1 MRTFLR
7 SSVLGVLC
15 LVMGW
20 TLAGCSSSE
29 ENPGQAASGKMSGA
43 MEKGKM
49 EGGAMDTGKMEG
61 GAMDKGK
68 MDAAPWT
75 KAKWK
80 AAPWTRAKW
89 TGPQSDNRTRLL
101 GGWLSGRAASHRL
114 TVGSVFRGA
123 S

>member
-1 MRTFLR
+1 MRAFLR

-68 MDAAPWT
+68 MDGGAMDKGKMEGGA
-75 KAKWK
+75 
-80 AAPWTRAKW
+80 WTRARW
-89 TGPQSDNRTRLL
+89 TGPKVIIERDRSVAGCQ
-101 GGWLSGRAASHRL
+101 GGPPVTDSQ
-114 TVGSVFRGA
+114 
-123 S
+123 